1 MSAEV
6 PLYDLRMHD
15 GSRHFGSFPER
26 GLAEPDWH
34 LLRAAIPELAGAIE
48 TGFVTDQVTEAW
60 LDFTFAGHAFSLNNQ
75 HGEWWCFVRD
85 PAAPDVALR
94 AVLRHFAAVLAR

>member
-1 MSAEV
+1 VSDDV
-6 PLYDLRMHD
+6 PLHDLRMHD

-34 LLRAAIPELAGAIE
+34 LLRAAIPQLAGAE
-48 TGFVTDQVTEAW
+48 QTGFVTDQVTEAW
-60 LDFTFAGHAFSLNNQ
+60 LDFTYAGHEFSLNNQ
-75 HGEWWCFVRD
+75 HGEWWCFVRE

-94 AVLRHFAAVLAR
+94 ALLRHFAAVLAR